1 MTPRIEAPAT
11 QADSAI
17 IDPELAAEERERRRE
32 IGGICAALFVL
43 GALLSLTTSR
53 IVDPDPPNWIYL
65 ITVGSMLAGFACLRI
80 DWEKRTNCSF
90 HIVAVVATLM
100 IALWA
105 WGVGTEGQAY
115 QAYYVMIAVF
125 AAYVFRRRVAIVA
138 QLALISVATLAPAV
152 YEPDTARET
161 FLNSLVLIPSLLI
174 AASMVVYL
182 RETLSERREAYRQES
197 RRDPLTG
204 VGNYRTLREALTYEI
219 ARHQRQGRRF
229 AVMVLDL
236 DGFKAINDHL
246 GHLEGDR
253 LLKEAAAVLSETVRA
268 QDTVARQGGDEFC
281 VLAPETGPAEA
292 GAMAE
297 RIERAMER
305 IKVGASDTLAI
316 TTGWAIYPDDG
327 TDPDAL
333 VSNADLV
340 LREDKSERR
349 ERARTVQEILEGR

>member
-1 MTPRIEAPAT
+1 MTPRIEAPAP

-17 IDPELAAEERERRRE
+17 IDPEIAAEERERLRE
-32 IGGICAALFVL
+32 IGGICAALFIL
-43 GALLSLTTSR
+43 GAVLSLTTSR
-53 IVDPDPPNWIYL
+53 IVEPNPPNWIYA
-65 ITVGSMLAGFACLRI
+65 ITASSLLAGFACLRVK
-80 DWEKRTNCSF
+80 WENRTTCSF
-90 HIVAVVATLM
+90 HIVAATATLM
-100 IALWA
+100 TAVWA
-105 WGVGTEGQAY
+105 WGVGTEGRAY

-138 QLALISVATLAPAV
+138 HLALISAATLAPAV
-152 YEPDTARET
+152 YDPDHARVALLT
-161 FLNSLVLIPSLLI
+161 GLLLIPSLLI

-182 RETLSERREAYRQES
+182 RETLSDRREAYRQES

-204 VGNYRTLREALTYEI
+204 VGNYRTLREALDYEI
-219 ARHQRQGRRF
+219 ARHQRQGRQF

-253 LLKEAAAVLSETVRA
+253 LLKECSAVLTETVRA

-292 GAMAE
+292 GTMAE
-297 RIERAMER
+297 RIERAMSR
-305 IKVGASDTLAI
+305 IRVGRGNLGI

-327 TDPDAL
+327 VDPDSL
-333 VSNADLV
+333 ISNADLV

-349 ERARTVQEILEGR
+349 LSARTVQEILEGR